1 MYICKLIMY
10 LIIIFLIIY
19 LYNKFKLNNIKSDKL
34 QDQTRENI

>member
-1 MYICKLIMY
+1 MY